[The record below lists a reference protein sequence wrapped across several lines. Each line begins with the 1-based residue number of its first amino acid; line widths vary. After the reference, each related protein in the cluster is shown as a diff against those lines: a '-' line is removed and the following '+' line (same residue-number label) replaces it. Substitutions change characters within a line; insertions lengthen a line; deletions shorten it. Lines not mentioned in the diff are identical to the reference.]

1 MNRMPGVPGGGVVTE
16 KGEFERAKSLR
27 GIQLVELR
35 LQGRGRDGLGDEAVE
50 EAPAE
55 RRVDLRLV
63 GVRGTSNNHGPL
75 PFRGRLPG
83 PIFARARHAVH
94 DGHEE
99 VHDADII

>member
-27 GIQLVELR
+27 GI
-35 LQGRGRDGLGDEAVE
+35 
-50 EAPAE
+50 
-55 RRVDLRLV
+55 RLV

-75 PFRGRLPG
+75 SFRGRLPG
-83 PIFARARHAVH
+83 PIFARARDAVH

-99 VHDADII
+99 VHDADVIRTSCQHVEALFPISSFIYSEACPF